1 VKTQNRR
8 SIVALSLLL
17 RTDALVSVGMLNLLI
32 RMIERRRIIP
42 TLVLRRT
49 TAAIQMESLVLGVT
63 QLIPTNDGS
72 YAMFH
77 FVPKPTQV
85 RRGPQTAPLSIHQG
99 NQL

>member
-1 VKTQNRR
+1 M
-8 SIVALSLLL
+8 ALLLLL
-17 RTDALVSVGMLNLLI
+17 RTDALVKGGMLKNLI
-32 RMIERRRIIP
+32 HMIERRRIIP
-42 TLVLRRT
+42 TLDLRRT

-63 QLIPTNDGS
+63 QLTQTNDGS

-99 NQL
+99 LQL